1 LSCAYLS
8 YNEKNLSPIRG
19 EKFMNGFRK
28 EFTTFS
34 IALMAVAIAINIGGG
49 QIPRAVGLPLYLD
62 SIGTVLVGVLVGPW
76 AGALTGFLANTVW
89 TVTGLFPQA
98 IAWAGVAAIIGA
110 LAGVFGKSGWMKEWW
125 RAGLAGLIT
134 GVVAAILSAPIAA
147 YVFGGV
153 TGNAGTDAIV
163 GAWRAAGFDAL
174 FSNVAQGTMSDP
186 LDKLVTYIIVW
197 AVLLALPLRLKARFA
212 GEKASVPK
220 KSTRRKR

>member
-1 LSCAYLS
+1 
-8 YNEKNLSPIRG
+8 
-19 EKFMNGFRK
+19 MNGFRK
-28 EFTTFS
+28 EFTTYS
-34 IALMAVAIAINIGGG
+34 IALMAVAIAINIGAG

-76 AGALTGFLANTVW
+76 AGAVTGFLANTVW
-89 TVTGLFPQA
+89 TFTGLFPQA

-125 RAGLAGLIT
+125 RAGLAGVIT

-163 GAWRAAGFDAL
+163 AAWRAAGFDAL

-186 LDKLVTYIIVW
+186 LDKAVTYLIVW
-197 AVLLALPLRLKARFA
+197 AVLIALPARLKTRFDGESTPAR
-212 GEKASVPK
+212 KAPARK
-220 KSTRRKR
+220 KR

>member
-1 LSCAYLS
+1 
-8 YNEKNLSPIRG
+8 
-19 EKFMNGFRK
+19 MNGFRK
-28 EFTTFS
+28 EFSTYS
-34 IALMAVAIAINIGGG
+34 IALIAVAIAINIGAG

-76 AGALTGFLANTVW
+76 AGAVTGFLANTVW
-89 TVTGLFPQA
+89 TFTGLFPQA

-125 RAGLAGLIT
+125 RAGLAGVIT
-134 GVVAAILSAPIAA
+134 GVVAAILSAPISA

-163 GAWRAAGFDAL
+163 AGWRAAGLDAL

-186 LDKLVTYIIVW
+186 LDKLVTYLIVW
-197 AVLLALPLRLKARFA
+197 AVLIALPLRLKARFSGDA
-212 GEKASVPK
+212 APAKKAPARK
-220 KSTRRKR
+220 KRR